1 MEIKLVCSNCNREK
15 NEMARIQIEIVD
27 KKSKE
32 IIEIVYGEVICLEC
46 LRVRYKQ
53 RIKLRIYV

>member
-1 MEIKLVCSNCNREK
+1 MICSNCHREK
-15 NEMARIQIEIVD
+15 DEMARIQIEIVD

-32 IIEIVYGEVICLEC
+32 IVEIVYGEVICLEC
-46 LRVRYKQ
+46 LGKRYKD